1 MSMAQIVLLIIG
13 VILFVA
19 GFIIPEKRQELS
31 PQFREEAEQEAKR
44 LVEEAADKAKEN
56 LQDST
61 DETIQYAIEKTE
73 RALER
78 ITNEKVMSISEYA
91 DTVIEDINKNHKQ
104 VLFLYDML
112 NDKQESIKKSVS
124 EAEGKV
130 KKLEHKLEQTEQ
142 PEIKEN
148 ESEQKKEEVKK
159 AEPKKTRTRK
169 KPEPKTSAAQASN
182 ESFEILTVEQ
192 LTQQDGKVIGENKAE
207 KEEEQPQ
214 MPKVDL
220 PLLHAEGT
228 GNGGNSNEQILKLHR
243 EGKSNMAIAKELGL
257 GIGEVKIVI
266 DLFEGTK

>member
-44 LVEEAADKAKEN
+44 LVEEAVDKAKEN

-159 AEPKKTRTRK
+159 AEPRKTRTRK

-192 LTQQDGKVIGENKAE
+192 LTQQDGKVIGEDKAE
-207 KEEEQPQ
+207 NAAEQVP

-228 GNGGNSNEQILKLHR
+228 ESGGNSNEQILKLHR